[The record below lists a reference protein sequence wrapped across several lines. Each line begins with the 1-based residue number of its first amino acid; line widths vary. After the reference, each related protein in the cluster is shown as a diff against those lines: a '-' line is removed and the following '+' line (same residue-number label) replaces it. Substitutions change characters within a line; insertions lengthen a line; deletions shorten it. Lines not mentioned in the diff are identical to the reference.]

1 MGGNQSQPNAT
12 AIIGTG
18 KGGPLDTSAGT
29 IASRGISFTYD
40 HAAEPA
46 LRDITLTVPAGECIV
61 LCGASGCGKTSYTRV
76 ANGLIPSFFHGA
88 FAGNQTTCG
97 LDVETVPIDR
107 LTPLVG
113 SVFQN
118 PKTQYFN
125 ANVTDELA
133 FPAENIGLPAED
145 INRRITAV
153 AERFGIGHLLHRS
166 IFHLSGG
173 QKQRIAVA
181 AATMLGPR
189 LVVLDEPTSN
199 LDANA
204 IADMRAM
211 IEQMKDEGLTIV
223 IAEHRL
229 AWLNGVADRYVVF
242 DGGHIVQDY
251 EADEFLSLSPGCVA
265 AMGLRALDLQPYRRR
280 IAALASSPAADECTS
295 VLLGTHNLT
304 IGYKGKD
311 GFTRAIPDLRFRAG
325 EITGLMG
332 NNGCGK
338 TTLVRTLTGLI
349 KPVSG
354 RIELNGVPAK
364 PRDLTRAGF
373 LVMQDVNYQLFSD
386 SVREE
391 LLIGLDE
398 TDAGITAQANQV
410 MADLDLAAFVERH
423 PMSLSGGQKQRVA
436 IGSALMCGKDLIIF
450 DEPTSSL
457 TPTEV
462 ARLFE
467 VMRGLTAEG
476 KGLVFVSHRLE
487 EIFSITDK
495 ITVLRDGVNICESV
509 PTASLNQAEL
519 IRLMIGREL
528 GDVFHQRQRPAADSA
543 GNADAPAGDVV
554 LEVERLAAPP
564 LVKDVSF
571 ALHRGEILGLAGL
584 VGAGRTQTARVL
596 FGLKRP
602 SGGSIKIM
610 GKPYQPKCPADAY
623 ACGLAMIPEDRKNQG
638 IIPDFLVRENIKLS
652 HMSVKSRVLTGYGAL
667 FDKVLNLTDL
677 LKLPRTHLDKGILQ
691 LSGGQQQKALI
702 SRVLLMDPGILIV
715 DEPTQGVDIGTRS
728 DIYEILKGLADKGF
742 SILFISSDFEEI
754 LGVCDRIVVL
764 TEGRVAADVPAHLL
778 DEEKL
783 TMFAAPRTSA
793 ENTHRML
800 VDLTGRFA
808 DAAAYWIYVDRG
820 SVYCFNLREGQRAP
834 GLGFAAGQVIPL
846 EQTCLAGFEP
856 SDQAQEVSG
865 RDLVSLLAPIHNHRG
880 QNMGY
885 IGISVPTALRPEN
898 ASNEVSSLIEQ
909 LMN

>member
-1 MGGNQSQPNAT
+1 MYLTATNVHKRFGGAVALNGVSLALERKEVHALVGANGAGKSTLARIIAGHLKPDKADICIEGKPVHIRNPRE
-12 AIIGTG
+12 AINLGVTMVTQQLSLA
-18 KGGPLDTSAGT
+18 P
-29 IASRGISFTYD
+29 
-40 HAAEPA
+40 H
-46 LRDITLTVPAGECIV
+46 LTV
-61 LCGASGCGKTSYTRV
+61 
-76 ANGLIPSFFHGA
+76 
-88 FAGNQTTCG
+88 
-97 LDVETVPIDR
+97 
-107 LTPLVG
+107 
-113 SVFQN
+113 
-118 PKTQYFN
+118 
-125 ANVTDELA
+125 
-133 FPAENIGLPAED
+133 AENIMLTELCRPGPWRTKK
-145 INRRITAV
+145 IY
-153 AERFGIGHLLHRS
+153 ERADALLS
-166 IFHLSGG
+166 
-173 QKQRIAVA
+173 
-181 AATMLGPR
+181 R
-189 LVVLDEPTSN
+189 LIP
-199 LDANA
+199 
-204 IADMRAM
+204 
-211 IEQMKDEGLTIV
+211 
-223 IAEHRL
+223 
-229 AWLNGVADRYVVF
+229 
-242 DGGHIVQDY
+242 
-251 EADEFLSLSPGCVA
+251 PGTVN
-265 AMGLRALDLQPYRRR
+265 LRAQAGTLNNAHRQMVE
-280 IAALASSPAADECTS
+280 IAKALAQNSQ
-295 VLLGTHNLT
+295 
-304 IGYKGKD
+304 I
-311 GFTRAIPDLRFRAG
+311 
-325 EITGLMG
+325 
-332 NNGCGK
+332 
-338 TTLVRTLTGLI
+338 
-349 KPVSG
+349 
-354 RIELNGVPAK
+354 
-364 PRDLTRAGF
+364 
-373 LVMQDVNYQLFSD
+373 
-386 SVREE
+386 
-391 LLIGLDE
+391 
-398 TDAGITAQANQV
+398 
-410 MADLDLAAFVERH
+410 
-423 PMSLSGGQKQRVA
+423 
-436 IGSALMCGKDLIIF
+436 IIF

-602 SGGSIKIM
+602 FGGSIKIM

-638 IIPDFLVRENIKLS
+638 VIPDFLVRENIKLS

-667 FDKVLNLTDL
+667 FDKVLSLTGL

-885 IGISVPTALRPEN
+885 IGISVPMALRPEN

>member
-1 MGGNQSQPNAT
+1 MMYLTATNVYKRFGGAIALNGVSLALDRKEVHALVGANGAGKSTLARIIAGHLKADKAEICIEGKPVHIRNPREAINMGVTMVTQQLSLAP
-12 AIIGTG
+12 
-18 KGGPLDTSAGT
+18 
-29 IASRGISFTYD
+29 
-40 HAAEPA
+40 H
-46 LRDITLTVPAGECIV
+46 LTV
-61 LCGASGCGKTSYTRV
+61 
-76 ANGLIPSFFHGA
+76 
-88 FAGNQTTCG
+88 
-97 LDVETVPIDR
+97 
-107 LTPLVG
+107 
-113 SVFQN
+113 
-118 PKTQYFN
+118 
-125 ANVTDELA
+125 
-133 FPAENIGLPAED
+133 AENIMLTELCRPGPWRTKE
-145 INRRITAV
+145 IY
-153 AERFGIGHLLHRS
+153 ERADALLS
-166 IFHLSGG
+166 
-173 QKQRIAVA
+173 
-181 AATMLGPR
+181 R
-189 LVVLDEPTSN
+189 LIP
-199 LDANA
+199 
-204 IADMRAM
+204 
-211 IEQMKDEGLTIV
+211 
-223 IAEHRL
+223 
-229 AWLNGVADRYVVF
+229 
-242 DGGHIVQDY
+242 
-251 EADEFLSLSPGCVA
+251 PGTVD
-265 AMGLRALDLQPYRRR
+265 LRAQAGTLNNAHRQMVE
-280 IAALASSPAADECTS
+280 IAKALAQNSQ
-295 VLLGTHNLT
+295 
-304 IGYKGKD
+304 I
-311 GFTRAIPDLRFRAG
+311 
-325 EITGLMG
+325 
-332 NNGCGK
+332 
-338 TTLVRTLTGLI
+338 
-349 KPVSG
+349 
-354 RIELNGVPAK
+354 
-364 PRDLTRAGF
+364 
-373 LVMQDVNYQLFSD
+373 
-386 SVREE
+386 
-391 LLIGLDE
+391 
-398 TDAGITAQANQV
+398 
-410 MADLDLAAFVERH
+410 
-423 PMSLSGGQKQRVA
+423 
-436 IGSALMCGKDLIIF
+436 IIF

-467 VMRGLTAEG
+467 VMRGLTNEG

-495 ITVLRDGVNICESV
+495 VTVLRDGVNICESV
-509 PTASLNQAEL
+509 PTASLSQAEL

-528 GDVFHQRQRPAADSA
+528 GDVFHQRQRPAVDSA
-543 GNADAPAGDVV
+543 ADAGAPAGEVV

-596 FGLKRP
+596 FGLGRP
-602 SGGSIKIM
+602 AGGSIKIM
-610 GKPYQPKCPADAY
+610 GQPYQPKRPADAY

-638 IIPDFLVRENIKLS
+638 VIPDFLVRENIKLS
-652 HMSVKSRVLTGYGAL
+652 HMSVKSRVLTGYRAL

-702 SRVLLMDPGILIV
+702 SRVLLMNPGILIV

-800 VDLTGRFA
+800 VDLTDRFP

-865 RDLVSLLAPIHNHRG
+865 QGLASLLAPIHNHRG

-885 IGISVPTALRPEN
+885 IGISVPAALRPEG
-898 ASNEVSSLIEQ
+898 AFSKVPGLIEQ